1 MAVIKGERAKALER
15 VPEMVKRPEVALETW
30 REIEQV
36 VAETRQI
43 TTELQARGAWLE
55 IEVEENLGFIVA
67 VVKKGV
73 GKLATHRVTK
83 SVAAGVTTYYIG
95 ELPGVV
101 ELDPNTADK
110 LQVASTAAA
119 VLSIP
124 TLTTPLVERAFK
136 AHFGLGCI
144 AYVAFT
150 WAEGQM
156 LAAII
161 ASMGREP
168 DLSAYYQKVSQ
179 TIDRAPG
186 MHQYRWFNQDFGWTH
201 TIELPPG
208 KRLTGASLRITA
220 WNVDWGEEPHWEHD
234 LVTADGYELGV
245 LTGANTTTSTT
256 TFILPVPVLKV
267 LREDGKIK
275 ISVDIDSNHNFYRWA
290 VTIKRSELTVFYY
303 DPAELAKLVI

>member
-1 MAVIKGERAKALER
+1 MAVVVKG
-15 VPEMVKRPEVALETW
+15 V
-30 REIEQV
+30 
-36 VAETRQI
+36 
-43 TTELQARGAWLE
+43 G
-55 IEVEENLGFIVA
+55 
-67 VVKKGV
+67 KKGV
-73 GKLATHRVTK
+73 GYVKTRVATHKVTK
-83 SVAAGVTTYYIG
+83 RAAKAITVGVVAQ
-95 ELPGVV
+95 LPGVV
-101 ELDPNTADK
+101 ELDPTTAD
-110 LQVASTAAA
+110 
-119 VLSIP
+119 VLTLVGVVGALKSIP
-124 TLTTPLVERAFK
+124 TLTTPLVKQAFK
-136 AHFGLGCI
+136 AHFGLGCM
-144 AYVAFT
+144 AYVAYT
-150 WAEGQM
+150 WAEGQV

-208 KRLTGASLRITA
+208 KRLAGASLRITA

-256 TFILPVPVLKV
+256 HFILPAPVLKA

-275 ISVDIDSNHNFYRWA
+275 VFVDIDSNHNFYRWA
-290 VTIKRSELTVFYY
+290 VTIKRSELTAFYY